1 MATITLDYDARNVQ
15 VRKALDSLVA
25 MGFVKVQSSPSK
37 KTSLE
42 RAFEDI
48 EKGRITFVN
57 GPKKNKSNG

>member
-15 VRKALDSLVA
+15 ARKALDFLIS
-25 MGFVKVQSSPSK
+25 MGFVEVQISPKK

-48 EKGRITFVN
+48 EHGRISFVN
-57 GPKKNKSNG
+57 GPKKNKSNE